1 VAASFTKEVSEDLF
15 KKRFIL
21 NGFLMLKYF
30 LEPLFFGRE
39 KAIHKMHEV
48 PLKSWIEKEILK

>member
-1 VAASFTKEVSEDLF
+1 VAASFTKKSEDLF

-39 KAIHKMHEV
+39 KAYTKCM
-48 PLKSWIEKEILK
+48 KSL